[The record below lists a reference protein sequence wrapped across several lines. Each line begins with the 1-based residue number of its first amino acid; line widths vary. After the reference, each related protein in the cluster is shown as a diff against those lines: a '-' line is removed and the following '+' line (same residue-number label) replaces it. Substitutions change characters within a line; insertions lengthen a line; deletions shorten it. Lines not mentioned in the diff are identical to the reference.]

1 MIQMKNKAWVIV
13 IGIVTVLA
21 ACGTKKNYQYTEGK
35 IYGTFYHIS
44 YNYSEN
50 LQKEI
55 WAEMEKVNA
64 SLSMFNPHSVIAKI
78 NRGESDST
86 DLLFREMFIKAA
98 QVNRET
104 QGAFDIT
111 VAPLVN
117 AWGFGFK
124 TDSFP
129 SAEKI
134 DSILRLVGMDKMTL
148 EGDRLIKRVKGM
160 EIDASS
166 IAKGLGTDLVADYL
180 DRKGVTDYMVE
191 IGGEIRAKGMSTKGR
206 PWRIGIDKPIDDA
219 TGANREIAVVVEL
232 TSGALATSGNY
243 RNFYIHDGKKYAHT
257 INPRTGYP
265 VQQDILSASVYTDSC
280 MKADAYATAFMVL
293 GLEVAQ
299 EIVNH
304 NSTLEACFIY
314 EQDGIMKTWISQGF
328 EKLIDR
334 K

>member
-1 MIQMKNKAWVIV
+1 MKNKALAII
-13 IGIVTVLA
+13 IGIVAIVS

-35 IYGTFYHIS
+35 IYGTFYHIT
-44 YNYSEN
+44 YNFPED
-50 LQKEI
+50 LQKDLR
-55 WAEMEKVNA
+55 AEMEKVNA
-64 SLSMFNPHSVIAKI
+64 SLSMFNPQSVISKI

-86 DLLFREMFIKAA
+86 DLLFREMFVKAG

-104 QGAFDIT
+104 KGAFDIT

-129 SAEKI
+129 SAGKI
-134 DSILRLVGMDKMTL
+134 DSILQFVGMDKL
-148 EGDRLIKRVKGM
+148 ALQGDRLVKQVEGM

-191 IGGEIRAKGMSTKGR
+191 IGGEIRAKGMSRKGR

-219 TGANREIAVVVEL
+219 TGAMREIEMVVEL

-243 RNFYIHDGKKYAHT
+243 RNYYIHDGKKYAHT
-257 INPRTGYP
+257 INPSTGYP

-293 GLEVAQ
+293 GLESAK
-299 EIVNH
+299 EIVN
-304 NSTLEACFIY
+304 NNPALEACFIY
-314 EQDGIMKTWISQGF
+314 EQDGAMKKWTSPGF

>member
-1 MIQMKNKAWVIV
+1 MKNKALAII
-13 IGIVTVLA
+13 IGIVAIVS

-35 IYGTFYHIS
+35 IYGTFYHIT
-44 YNYSEN
+44 YNFPDD
-50 LQKEI
+50 LQKELR
-55 WAEMEKVNA
+55 AEMEKVNA
-64 SLSMFNPHSVIAKI
+64 SLSMFNPQSVISKI

-86 DLLFREMFIKAA
+86 DLLFREMFVKAE

-104 QGAFDIT
+104 KGAFDIT

-129 SAEKI
+129 SAGKI
-134 DSILRLVGMDKMTL
+134 DSILQFVGMDKL
-148 EGDRLIKRVKGM
+148 ALQGDRLVKQVEGM

-191 IGGEIRAKGMSTKGR
+191 IGGEIRAKGMSRKGR

-219 TGANREIAVVVEL
+219 TGAMREIEMVVEL

-243 RNFYIHDGKKYAHT
+243 RNYYIHDGKKYAHT
-257 INPRTGYP
+257 INPATGYP

-293 GLEVAQ
+293 GLESAK
-299 EIVNH
+299 EIVN
-304 NSTLEACFIY
+304 NNPALEACFIY
-314 EQDGIMKTWISQGF
+314 EQDGAMKKWTSPGF

>member
-1 MIQMKNKAWVIV
+1 MKNKALAII
-13 IGIVTVLA
+13 IGIVAIVS

-35 IYGTFYHIS
+35 IYGTFYHIT
-44 YNYSEN
+44 YNFPDD
-50 LQKEI
+50 LQKDLR
-55 WAEMEKVNA
+55 AEMEKVNA
-64 SLSMFNPHSVIAKI
+64 SLSMFNPQSVISKI

-86 DLLFREMFIKAA
+86 DLLFREMFVKAE

-104 QGAFDIT
+104 KGAFDIT

-129 SAEKI
+129 SAGKI
-134 DSILRLVGMDKMTL
+134 DSILQFVGMDKL
-148 EGDRLIKRVKGM
+148 ALQGDRLVKQVEGM

-191 IGGEIRAKGMSTKGR
+191 IGGEIRAKGMSRKGR

-219 TGANREIAVVVEL
+219 TGAMREIEMVVEL

-243 RNFYIHDGKKYAHT
+243 RNYYIHDGKKYAHT
-257 INPRTGYP
+257 INPATGYP

-293 GLEVAQ
+293 GLESAK
-299 EIVNH
+299 EIVN
-304 NSTLEACFIY
+304 NNPALEACFIY
-314 EQDGIMKTWISQGF
+314 EQDGAMKKWTSPGF

>member
-1 MIQMKNKAWVIV
+1 MKNKALVLI
-13 IGIVTVLA
+13 IAFVTILS
-21 ACGTKKNYQYTEGK
+21 ACETKKNYRLTEGK
-35 IYGTFYHIS
+35 IYGTFYHIT
-44 YNYSEN
+44 YNFPDD
-50 LQKEI
+50 LQKELR
-55 WAEMEKVNA
+55 AEMERVNA
-64 SLSMFNPHSVIAKI
+64 SLSMFNSQSVIAKI

-86 DLLFREMFIKAA
+86 DGLFREMYVKAE
-98 QVNRET
+98 QINRET
-104 QGAFDIT
+104 RGAFDVT

-117 AWGFGFK
+117 AWGFGFR

-129 SAEKI
+129 SAGKI
-134 DSILRLVGMDKMTL
+134 DSILQFVGMDKMAL
-148 EGDRLIKRVKGM
+148 EGNRLVKQVGGM

-180 DRKGVTDYMVE
+180 DRKGVADYMVE
-191 IGGEIRAKGMSTKGR
+191 IGGEIRAKGMSRKGK

-219 TGANREIAVVVEL
+219 TGAMREIEMVVEL

-243 RNFYIHDGKKYAHT
+243 RNYYIRDGKKYAHT

-293 GLEVAQ
+293 GLEAAK
-299 EIVNH
+299 EIVDKNP
-304 NSTLEACFIY
+304 TLEACFIY
-314 EQDGIMKTWISQGF
+314 EQDGTMKKWISPGF